1 MKMNPNTGALM
12 PAPGN
17 GNAQPAGHAS
27 PGSLLGTPSLL
38 HASAP
43 AAGRSSDAPQTVPP
57 IEDRSPLQPFRP
69 PSPKY
74 DERAGG
80 FFTPAPLGPQPLLR
94 VAATVAAPG
103 AVNPPHADLHT
114 PDDGVA
120 AALHVCVPGPPI
132 QAAAA
137 GAVAAA
143 AARSDEAGSDD
154 DIPSPKYDETTCFFT
169 RPRSTDHR
177 RRPRRPAPA
186 ADGPASAAALHPQPA
201 PAPAAATPATPQR
214 PGSHAQ
220 PVGSPAVQGLQ
231 APPAASAA
239 PSPALA
245 LLTPGNAF
253 THVRP
258 HGSISQLSVPR
269 PGAAAAAVPLS
280 QAGFRTSVPGQGHQL
295 TILSIEVLAATR
307 GTLTPDPRHDELL
320 AIAFAVW
327 YDHED
332 VHNHEFDTRVFL
344 NARHVDAAEAA
355 TGRLAGGLSGCQM
368 DVCTDEKELLEAV
381 IAAVVAL
388 DADVVVG
395 FDVMRWS
402 LGYLDARS
410 RVLDMQP
417 PLIRRIGRC
426 PGFPG
431 AASCPSPMVAAP
443 PLWLHAAAPAV
454 QYHRISPV
462 DRLHPVGLVC
472 AGRWSADGHRVQ
484 PWRPWR
490 VPPWMR
496 SRQRGGHACAGVREQ
511 YNDEYGEQ
519 TAHNLHTSGRV
530 VLNIWR
536 AMQTELKLPIY
547 NFEACCAAI
556 LRTRVPDI
564 PHHVLAGT
572 PAPLVSHAVP
582 SPPPRFQSTD
592 DPCNTDVAVVGVEQL
607 LSIPCC
613 KVAVARVTAAG
624 RPCLPGPAQ
633 EGSSLE
639 CAGLAT
645 RQAAARW
652 DPHALAQ
659 TRGRAQHACGCED
672 ACEVVQVGSGVSAAG
687 ARCGT
692 CAAARGSTPPCST
705 SSTWSTA
712 PPSSPRRLASTFT
725 ASYLAAAS
733 TASSRCSPAS
743 LTPRTCSW

>member
-1 MKMNPNTGALM
+1 M

-17 GNAQPAGHAS
+17 GNAQPAGNAS

-454 QYHRISPV
+454 SALSPHLAGGPPTPGRP
-462 DRLHPVGLVC
+462 RLRRPLVGRRPSGAALEAMARAALDAQPATRRPCMCRGEGAVQRRVR
-472 AGRWSADGHRVQ
+472 GADGPQ
-484 PWRPWR
+484 PPHERPSCAQHLEGDADGAQAAHLQLR
-490 VPPWMR
+490 GLLRRHPAHPCPGHPAPR
-496 SRQRGGHACAGVREQ
+496 PRRHARSSRQPRR
-511 YNDEYGEQ
+511 
-519 TAHNLHTSGRV
+519 
-530 VLNIWR
+530 
-536 AMQTELKLPIY
+536 
-547 NFEACCAAI
+547 
-556 LRTRVPDI
+556 
-564 PHHVLAGT
+564 
-572 PAPLVSHAVP
+572 PL
-582 SPPPRFQSTD
+582 
-592 DPCNTDVAVVGVEQL
+592 
-607 LSIPCC
+607 
-613 KVAVARVTAAG
+613 TAAAFSIHG
-624 RPCLPGPAQ
+624 R
-633 EGSSLE
+633 SL
-639 CAGLAT
+639 
-645 RQAAARW
+645 
-652 DPHALAQ
+652 
-659 TRGRAQHACGCED
+659 QH
-672 ACEVVQVGSGVSAAG
+672 
-687 ARCGT
+687 
-692 CAAARGSTPPCST
+692 
-705 SSTWSTA
+705 
-712 PPSSPRRLASTFT
+712 
-725 ASYLAAAS
+725 
-733 TASSRCSPAS
+733 
-743 LTPRTCSW
+743 